1 LQDSLRDPG
10 PNRAHETAEPL
21 TIPPMAV
28 TIACVAPGR
37 RSAVGAAD
45 VLAAS
50 LPKARVEAFS
60 LAGYLAAKRAPHR
73 IVLCPAGLSTAADLR
88 FLGLAVERLLWPA
101 PPRGLRAAIGGIR
114 PHGDPRREHAPSR
127 SEAQRA
133 VPGRVASAL
142 LLEGRVGASRAL
154 SALAASGPRDWI
166 VESARH
172 VRMPARL
179 HRTLA
184 RAGIRWSALEPIELV
199 ALYARPALAR
209 ARGKWKAL
217 LPARTRVWIAAPRR
231 AGRASPGR

>member
-1 LQDSLRDPG
+1 MQDSLRDPG
-10 PNRAHETAEPL
+10 PDRAHETEEPL
-21 TIPPMAV
+21 TIPPMPL
-28 TIACVAPGR
+28 TIACVGPGR
-37 RSAVGAAD
+37 RSAIGAAD
-45 VLAAS
+45 MVAAS
-50 LPKARVEAFS
+50 LPKARVEAYS
-60 LAGYLAAKRAPHR
+60 LAGYLAATRAPHR

-114 PHGDPRREHAPSR
+114 PHGDRPRREQAQSR
-127 SEAQRA
+127 SDAQRA
-133 VPGRVASAL
+133 VPGRVASAV

-172 VRMPARL
+172 VRIPARL

-199 ALYARPALAR
+199 GLYARPALAR
-209 ARGKWKAL
+209 TRGKWKAL
-217 LPARTRVWIAAPRR
+217 LPARTRVWIAAPRPAR
-231 AGRASPGR
+231 